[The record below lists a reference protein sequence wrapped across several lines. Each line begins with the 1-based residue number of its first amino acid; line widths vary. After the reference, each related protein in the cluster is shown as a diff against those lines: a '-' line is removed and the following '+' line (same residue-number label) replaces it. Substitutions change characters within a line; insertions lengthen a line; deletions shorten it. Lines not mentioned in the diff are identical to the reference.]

1 MNELDRRI
9 NKLCQECLGKVR
21 PLLWNGLRR
30 TSINRTPISRRP
42 SSMQRKELVARSRL
56 KKTLLQECGDLCMTC
71 GGTGFPFG
79 LTLSHIIPL
88 SRGGKTTRKN
98 CLIECIICH
107 DKYEKHPER
116 RNDAR

>member
-1 MNELDRRI
+1 MKSNRKISRS
-9 NKLCQECLGKVR
+9 NKG
-21 PLLWNGLRR
+21 NGLRR

-98 CLIECIICH
+98 CLIECISCH
-107 DKYEKHPER
+107 NLRHGIKEK
-116 RNDAR
+116 